1 MMNDISKYT
10 EKEWEELASLLSEE
24 QKEQT
29 DLLGRFM
36 TEDNNNIAKHWKEL
50 RYMSDKKE
58 IDVDKAW
65 YKVYSRFKESEVE
78 TVNEDGK
85 SRFLRSYFLRVAA
98 MTLVIIGLASALL
111 YLNNNGAFS
120 RKVSVV
126 TDENQMNLQVKLPD
140 GSDVSLNRNTRLS
153 YKTNPGKSE
162 RRVKLSG
169 EAFFEIIP
177 DAAKPF
183 IIDAGK
189 ATVKVLGTSFNVI
202 TENKNS
208 EVEVF
213 VKTGKVMLS
222 ETSGV
227 QNLILDPG
235 YIGTLDSKSS
245 AKTLN
250 NNPNYMSWNT
260 RKLIYEGQKLDVV
273 LLDLKKMYN
282 VDIVTSDPEILNL
295 PIKTSFEN
303 EPLET
308 IIRIICT
315 TFNLSYEKDGDIYHL
330 QKK

>member
-1 MMNDISKYT
+1 MVNDINKYT

-24 QKEQT
+24 QKVQT

-36 TEDNNNIAKHWKEL
+36 TEDIHNTAKHWKEL
-50 RYMSDKKE
+50 RNMSDNKG

-65 YKVYSRFKESEVE
+65 DKVHSRLKENEAE
-78 TVNEDGK
+78 TTITHGE
-85 SRFLRSYFLRVAA
+85 SRFLRNAFLRVAA
-98 MTLVIIGLASALL
+98 ITLVIIGLGSALF
-111 YLNNNGAFS
+111 YLNNSGAFS
-120 RKVSVV
+120 RKVIVV
-126 TDENQMNLQVKLPD
+126 TDENQMNLHIKLPD
-140 GSDVSLNRNTRLS
+140 GSNVSLNRNTRLS

-162 RRVKLSG
+162 RHVKLTG

-177 DAAKPF
+177 DASKLF
-183 IIDAGK
+183 TIDAGK
-189 ATVKVLGTSFNVI
+189 AMVRVLGTTFNVI
-202 TENKNS
+202 TENNDS
-208 EVEVF
+208 AVEVF

-222 ETSGV
+222 DTSGA
-227 QNLILDPG
+227 QNLVLDPG
-235 YIGTLDSKSS
+235 YIGTLDSKGS

-260 RKLIYEGQKLDVV
+260 GKLIYEGQKLDVV
-273 LLDLKKMYN
+273 LHDLKKMYN